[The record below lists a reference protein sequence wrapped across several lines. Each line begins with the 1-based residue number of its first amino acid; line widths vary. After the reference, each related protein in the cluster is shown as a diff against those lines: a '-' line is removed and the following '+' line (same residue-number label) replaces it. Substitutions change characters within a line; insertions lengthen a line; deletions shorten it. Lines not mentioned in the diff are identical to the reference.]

1 MTPLALIDSFAPTI
15 DRLDAEVH
23 QRATVDPRVKV
34 LTALPGVGEFTALV
48 ILAEVGDIARFP
60 TARKLAAWAGLTP
73 TVRGSDLTVR
83 HGHISK
89 QGSAW
94 LRWILCEA
102 AQTAK
107 RHPDFAATYTAM
119 ARRRGKKIATT
130 AVARKLLTRA
140 YHLLN

>member
-1 MTPLALIDSFAPTI
+1 ML
-15 DRLDAEVH
+15 
-23 QRATVDPRVKV
+23 
-34 LTALPGVGEFTALV
+34 
-48 ILAEVGDIARFP
+48 LAEIGDISRFGS
-60 TARKLAAWAGLTP
+60 ARKLASWAGLTP
-73 TVRGSDLTVR
+73 TVRGSDRTVR

-107 RHPDFAATYTAM
+107 RHPGFAAGYQAI

-140 YHLLN
+140 YHLLTDAASGGAPPARRGRQAPGELASSHEPAPSRAR